1 MINYAFTVLIAV
13 YNGKTVQYIVN
24 TLRMS
29 VVLPVPFHT
38 RREFLVATRIRPKPG
53 KIEPVPTLSCIHK
66 VKTLYQLGAN

>member
-1 MINYAFTVLIAV
+1 M
-13 YNGKTVQYIVN
+13 QYTVN
-24 TLRMS
+24 TPRMS